1 MRVLEA
7 AVKKLRIIVL
17 VTSCALLGST
27 QQGCNFRGD
36 PNRPC
41 SAGGGSCN
49 PARSDEGGYNPRCCG
64 VCIANPS
71 PPYSGPAI
79 GGRCR

>member
-27 QQGCNFRGD
+27 QQGCDNPGGPGCRGAGVGCND
-36 PNRPC
+36 VSQCCSGLQCSPN
-41 SAGGGSCN
+41 AT
-49 PARSDEGGYNPRCCG
+49 
-64 VCIANPS
+64 
-71 PPYSGPAI
+71 SGI
-79 GGRCR
+79 FFDGTCRV